1 MTGLEVLDGEFDLNT
16 MAEDEVET
24 GSQQVGV
31 MAHESGD
38 KTTIYDVIIVGAGLA
53 GKCQDIST
61 HFEHFKLNRRPPSDI
76 TVSHIQNY
84 TELKTPS
91 VVARYA
97 RKSLRD
103 TDFCLPRSREGQGM
117 AIVNIL

>member
-76 TVSHIQNY
+76 TFSHIQNY
-84 TELKTPS
+84 RIKDTVRGS
-91 VVARYA
+91 VL
-97 RKSLRD
+97 RKEVVKGHRFFLE
-103 TDFCLPRSREGQGM
+103 FLIFYKPNFQ
-117 AIVNIL
+117 